1 MSHVKH
7 QGNKPAHILATYA
20 KEVKNSDNYVTWIVE
35 NPNLI
40 ELAITNDV
48 MNLSSS

>member
-1 MSHVKH
+1 MKR
-7 QGNKPAHILATYA
+7 QGNKSAHILAKYA
-20 KEVKNSDNYVTWIVE
+20 KEVENSDNYVTWIVE
-35 NPNLI
+35 NPHLI